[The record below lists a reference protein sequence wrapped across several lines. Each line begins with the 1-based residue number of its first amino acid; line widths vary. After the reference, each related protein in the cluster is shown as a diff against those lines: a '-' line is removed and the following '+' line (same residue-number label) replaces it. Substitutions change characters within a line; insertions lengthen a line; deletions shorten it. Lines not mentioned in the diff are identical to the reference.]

1 MGWIIAFITL
11 MLAASPAAAIDLGA
25 PKLSESLAARKFF
38 DQDRYLL
45 SVADKYQVL
54 RGYTLQPQVGL
65 GHVAREREAGVTLDE
80 SLHKIQAHAGGRLD
94 LDNRFY
100 FSAAAK
106 LPVYTY
112 GLTDTR
118 VGLFSPQNRLSAHK
132 YDFAHLSSSNLLWT
146 GEVGVRL
153 GLGADLTIYY
163 DQNAFDLYQA
173 GRSLSEERFGTRIIF
188 RFK

>member
-1 MGWIIAFITL
+1 MFGIIAFIAA
-11 MLAASPAAAIDLGA
+11 MLATSPAAALDLGA
-25 PKLSESLAARKFF
+25 SKLSESLVVRKFF
-38 DQDRYLL
+38 DLDRYLL
-45 SVADKYQVL
+45 AVTEKYRVQQD
-54 RGYTLQPQVGL
+54 YSLQPQVGL
-65 GHVAREREAGVTLDE
+65 GYVARERESGVGFDQ

-94 LDNRFY
+94 LDRRFY

-106 LPVYTY
+106 LPIYTY

-118 VGLFSPQNRLSAHK
+118 LGLFSSQMPTAVHR
-132 YDFAHLSSSNLLWT
+132 YDFTHLSSSNLLWT

-153 GLGADLTIYY
+153 GLGAEMTIYY
-163 DQNAFDLYQA
+163 DQNAFDFYQS